1 MSRMWAATIGLTRFA
16 CRTLRE
22 LRRLPWDGAEISV
35 QLYEIGWR
43 SAPLI
48 LIAGVVLGIVMT
60 QFVWASLVN
69 FGAVDAVLPA
79 ELSRTMF
86 RQVGPLMAG
95 LLIAGRVGSAIG
107 AELAVLRLT
116 EQIDAFESLAIDS
129 FRHLVITRVA
139 ACVIAL
145 PILTLLM
152 CFAEIAG
159 GFLWEATHSEMSL
172 SLYVGARIRQDR
184 MERLHSADADDRRRR
199 IRDRYRRLLFRLFG
213 RRECR
218 RSAARL
224 DAQCR
229 ALLPFRDCAE
239 PHGQPDD
246 VLLVSDRHAMNL
258 DRSVAVRFDRVSKS
272 IDEARVLEDVSFE
285 ISRGTAFSIL
295 GRRGAGKTMLLKL
308 AIGLLKPDR
317 GRIFVNG
324 EDITA
329 LDTPDLLRVRRSTGF
344 VFQNSAAFDSICVA
358 ENVAFPL
365 RYHSDKPE
373 SEIQDKVRELLIQA
387 DLEQDRYTMPVDLS
401 VGMRKL
407 LGFARA
413 LACDPA
419 LLVIDDPW
427 NGVDSITVNRICR
440 LLLDLKRR
448 RGTTLL
454 IAANK
459 VPDVQR
465 LCDQLAIL
473 DGGHLI
479 TCGPPDELARCG
491 NPLASEFASP

>member
-1 MSRMWAATIGLTRFA
+1 
-16 CRTLRE
+16 
-22 LRRLPWDGAEISV
+22 
-35 QLYEIGWR
+35 
-43 SAPLI
+43 
-48 LIAGVVLGIVMT
+48 
-60 QFVWASLVN
+60 
-69 FGAVDAVLPA
+69 
-79 ELSRTMF
+79 
-86 RQVGPLMAG
+86 
-95 LLIAGRVGSAIG
+95 
-107 AELAVLRLT
+107 
-116 EQIDAFESLAIDS
+116 
-129 FRHLVITRVA
+129 
-139 ACVIAL
+139 
-145 PILTLLM
+145 
-152 CFAEIAG
+152 
-159 GFLWEATHSEMSL
+159 
-172 SLYVGARIRQDR
+172 
-184 MERLHSADADDRRRR
+184 
-199 IRDRYRRLLFRLFG
+199 
-213 RRECR
+213 
-218 RSAARL
+218 
-224 DAQCR
+224 
-229 ALLPFRDCAE
+229 
-239 PHGQPDD
+239 
-246 VLLVSDRHAMNL
+246 MNL

-272 IDEARVLEDVSFE
+272 VDEARVLEDVSFE

-317 GRIFVNG
+317 GKIFVNG

-358 ENVAFPL
+358 ENVALPL

-387 DLEQDRYTMPVDLS
+387 DLEQDRYTMPVELS

-427 NGVDSITVNRICR
+427 NGVDSITVTRICR

-465 LCDQLAIL
+465 ICDQLAIL

-491 NPLASEFASP
+491 NPVASEFASP

>member
-1 MSRMWAATIGLTRFA
+1 
-16 CRTLRE
+16 
-22 LRRLPWDGAEISV
+22 
-35 QLYEIGWR
+35 
-43 SAPLI
+43 
-48 LIAGVVLGIVMT
+48 
-60 QFVWASLVN
+60 
-69 FGAVDAVLPA
+69 
-79 ELSRTMF
+79 
-86 RQVGPLMAG
+86 
-95 LLIAGRVGSAIG
+95 
-107 AELAVLRLT
+107 
-116 EQIDAFESLAIDS
+116 
-129 FRHLVITRVA
+129 
-139 ACVIAL
+139 
-145 PILTLLM
+145 
-152 CFAEIAG
+152 
-159 GFLWEATHSEMSL
+159 
-172 SLYVGARIRQDR
+172 
-184 MERLHSADADDRRRR
+184 
-199 IRDRYRRLLFRLFG
+199 
-213 RRECR
+213 
-218 RSAARL
+218 
-224 DAQCR
+224 
-229 ALLPFRDCAE
+229 
-239 PHGQPDD
+239 
-246 VLLVSDRHAMNL
+246 MNL

-427 NGVDSITVNRICR
+427 NGVDSSR
-440 LLLDLKRR
+440 
-448 RGTTLL
+448 
-454 IAANK
+454 
-459 VPDVQR
+459 
-465 LCDQLAIL
+465 
-473 DGGHLI
+473 
-479 TCGPPDELARCG
+479 
-491 NPLASEFASP
+491 

>member
-1 MSRMWAATIGLTRFA
+1 MNS
-16 CRTLRE
+16 
-22 LRRLPWDGAEISV
+22 
-35 QLYEIGWR
+35 
-43 SAPLI
+43 
-48 LIAGVVLGIVMT
+48 
-60 QFVWASLVN
+60 
-69 FGAVDAVLPA
+69 
-79 ELSRTMF
+79 
-86 RQVGPLMAG
+86 
-95 LLIAGRVGSAIG
+95 
-107 AELAVLRLT
+107 
-116 EQIDAFESLAIDS
+116 
-129 FRHLVITRVA
+129 
-139 ACVIAL
+139 
-145 PILTLLM
+145 
-152 CFAEIAG
+152 
-159 GFLWEATHSEMSL
+159 
-172 SLYVGARIRQDR
+172 
-184 MERLHSADADDRRRR
+184 DRR
-199 IRDRYRRLLFRLFG
+199 
-213 RRECR
+213 
-218 RSAARL
+218 
-224 DAQCR
+224 
-229 ALLPFRDCAE
+229 
-239 PHGQPDD
+239 
-246 VLLVSDRHAMNL
+246 
-258 DRSVAVRFDRVSKS
+258 VAVRFDRVSKS

-317 GRIFVNG
+317 GRIFVDG

-365 RYHSDKPE
+365 RYHSDKLD
-373 SEIQDKVRELLIQA
+373 SEIQDKVRELIIQA

-427 NGVDSITVNRICR
+427 NGVDSITANRIRR

-465 LCDQLAIL
+465 ICDQLAIL

-491 NPLASEFASP
+491 NPVASEFASS